1 MHQNLAA
8 KSDLASLQ
16 VEVDKI
22 DMYKQTTFSAD
33 LSKRRN
39 VGDND
44 IVYDTFVTKV
54 NAIDTSGFVFEMQY
68 NTDKLGIEKKID
80 GIDKNLDTGE
90 RFGKTD
96 CNGKVI
102 EIKSKIHSITGLAAT
117 TRYLALVI

>member
-8 KSDLASLQ
+8 KSDLASLK

-44 IVYDTFVTKV
+44 IVKKTVYDTFVTKV
-54 NAIDTSGFVFEMQY
+54 NVIDTSGFVFEMQY
-68 NTDKLGIEKKID
+68 NTDKLDIEKKLMTLT
-80 GIDKNLDTGE
+80 K
-90 RFGKTD
+90 
-96 CNGKVI
+96 
-102 EIKSKIHSITGLAAT
+102 
-117 TRYLALVI
+117 ALILVNVLEKLIIMEKLLKQKAKYIVLQV

>member
-8 KSDLASLQ
+8 KSDLANLQ

-68 NTDKLGIEKKID
+68 NTDKLGIEKK
-80 GIDKNLDTGE
+80 LMTL
-90 RFGKTD
+90 
-96 CNGKVI
+96 
-102 EIKSKIHSITGLAAT
+102 IK
-117 TRYLALVI
+117 ALILVNVLEKQIIMEKLLK

>member
-8 KSDLASLQ
+8 KSDLASLK

-54 NAIDTSGFVFEMQY
+54 NAIDTSEFVFEMQY
-68 NTDKLGIEKKID
+68 NTDKLGIEKK
-80 GIDKNLDTGE
+80 LMTL
-90 RFGKTD
+90 
-96 CNGKVI
+96 
-102 EIKSKIHSITGLAAT
+102 IK
-117 TRYLALVI
+117 ALILVDVLEKQIIMEKLLK

>member
-8 KSDLASLQ
+8 KSDLASLK

-68 NTDKLGIEKKID
+68 NTDKLGIEKK
-80 GIDKNLDTGE
+80 LMTL
-90 RFGKTD
+90 
-96 CNGKVI
+96 
-102 EIKSKIHSITGLAAT
+102 IK
-117 TRYLALVI
+117 ALILVNVLEKQIIMEKLLK